1 MEGAEHPGVG
11 KFGNEGFVLCDIEIG
26 VATVSGIYEDAKEGR
41 SNFGKEAFHDGHQF
55 FKRGEICKFA
65 GAKEFDVPVFDTGT
79 GKAALAV
86 CAGVEFDVLSNSG
99 LKFFFV
105 GGLGSAH
112 PFLDRGGVDLLH
124 VVAKGC
130 VDIDLKLCEG
140 GVFIGRFVRVC
151 ASDHHDEL
159 RLEADAANLGEEFI
173 HVFWNGRAEGRN
185 LNGINFDGG
194 EFANVAGSGKD
205 DQFTGGIARE
215 VAFVIGDQGFEKAEV
230 GAEDSEFD
238 A

>member
-1 MEGAEHPGVG
+1 MKGAKHPGVG
-11 KFGNEGFVLCDIEIG
+11 KFGNKGFVLCDIEIG
-26 VATVSGIYEDAKEGR
+26 VATVSGIDEDAKEGR
-41 SNFGKEAFHDGHQF
+41 SNFGKEALHDGHQF

-86 CAGVEFDVLSNSG
+86 CAGVEFDVLSDSG
-99 LKFFFV
+99 LKFFCA

-124 VVAKGC
+124 VVAKSCG
-130 VDIDLKLCEG
+130 ES
-140 GVFIGRFVRVC
+140 GVFIGRVVRVGT
-151 ASDHHDEL
+151 SDHHDEL

-173 HVFWNGRAEGRN
+173 HVFGNGRAEGRN
-185 LNGINFDGG
+185 LNGVNFDGG
-194 EFANVAGSGKD
+194 EFANIARSGKD
-205 DQFTGGIARE
+205 DQLTGGIARE